1 MLPPAMGFNLH
12 RGCAVKKLFKFAFI
26 VAFVFGGWALAAA
39 SLHVVR
45 APGSMCRGYI
55 PLNVQLVPKNALTF
69 RDTYVDTTK
78 WSSADVANHPAFV
91 DRLKGANTMELIQ
104 EAMNRPSP
112 SETQA
117 SATPPRNVPAVS
129 SEPAPA
135 PAPAAPPQ
143 KSIFDFSK

>member
-1 MLPPAMGFNLH
+1 M
-12 RGCAVKKLFKFAFI
+12 KKLLKFAFI
-26 VAFVFGGWALAAA
+26 VSFVFGGWALAAA

-45 APGSMCRGYI
+45 APGAMCGGYV
-55 PLNVQLVPKNALTF
+55 PLNVQLIPKNALTF
-69 RDTYVDTTK
+69 KDTYVDTTK

-91 DRLKGANTMELIQ
+91 DRLKGANKMDLVKQ
-104 EAMNRPSP
+104 AMDKPSP

-117 SATPPRNVPAVS
+117 SATPQHNLPAVTP
-129 SEPAPA
+129 EPASA